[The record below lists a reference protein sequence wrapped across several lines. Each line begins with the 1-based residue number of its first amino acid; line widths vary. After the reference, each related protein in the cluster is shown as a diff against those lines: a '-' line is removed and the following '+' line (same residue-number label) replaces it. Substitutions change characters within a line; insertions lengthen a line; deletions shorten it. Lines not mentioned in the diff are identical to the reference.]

1 MKNFIFVIIFAW
13 SCLLAMTH
21 AQCTFYTLKSGQT
34 FASLSNGNSALFNLL
49 VSNNPPVNGN
59 YAYSPGSTI
68 CIPSASY
75 SSFNFD
81 TSSNTASCTFYT
93 IRSGDSFYS
102 LSNGNSALISALV
115 NIKGLN
121 LWLLKPDYFLNP
133 NFRFKSNLNP
143 DFRFRN
149 PVSIRI
155 SNLEIRIEI
164 QVLDF
169 KSSINPDSEF
179 QIRIKTG
186 FRI

>member
-49 VSNNPPVNGN
+49 VANNPPVNGN
-59 YAYSPGSTI
+59 YAYAPGSTI
-68 CIPSASY
+68 CIPSAYY
-75 SSFNFD
+75 SSFNFG

-93 IRSGDSFYS
+93 IRSGDSFYL

-121 LWLLKPDYFLNP
+121 LWLLKPDYFLNLQKGTRIYP
-133 NFRFKSNLNP
+133 STVSVPYRSVVFRPFWSTAQ
-143 DFRFRN
+143 RT
-149 PVSIRI
+149 
-155 SNLEIRIEI
+155 
-164 QVLDF
+164 VLF
-169 KSSINPDSEF
+169 
-179 QIRIKTG
+179 
-186 FRI
+186 